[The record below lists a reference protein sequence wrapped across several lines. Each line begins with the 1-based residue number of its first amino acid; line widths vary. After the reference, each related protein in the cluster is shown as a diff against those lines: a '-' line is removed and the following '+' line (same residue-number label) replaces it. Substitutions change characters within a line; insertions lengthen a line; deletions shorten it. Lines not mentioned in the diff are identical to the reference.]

1 VDADADQLWR
11 MNEVLVA
18 LALVSDTLR
27 TVLLVGGVLFAGVA
41 VVDWAVRTRRIN
53 PFNGIARFM
62 RSHVDP
68 RLSGIERQVARVG
81 SHPSSTPWWALV
93 AYVVLAALLLAALDM
108 ISTLLQEAIAATSL
122 GGAGLLVLVVSWTF
136 AFLRFALLVR
146 VIASW
151 FPSLASRGWI
161 AWSFGATEWM
171 LRPLRRVIPSLGVM
185 DITPIVAYF
194 ALQIAQ
200 SLVENILF

>member
-1 VDADADQLWR
+1 
-11 MNEVLVA
+11 MNEALGA
-18 LALVSDTLR
+18 LAAVSSTLR
-27 TVLLVGGVLFAGVA
+27 TLLLAGGIVFAGVA
-41 VVDWAVRTRRIN
+41 ALDWAVRTRRIN

-62 RSHVDP
+62 RTHVDP
-68 RLSGIERQVARVG
+68 RLSGVERQVARVG
-81 SHPSSTPWWALV
+81 SHSSSTPWWALV
-93 AYVVLAALLLAALDM
+93 VYIVLAALLLAAIDM
-108 ISTLLQEAIAATSL
+108 LSTLVGEAIAATSL
-122 GGAGLLVLVVSWTF
+122 GGAGILLLVVRWTF
-136 AFLRFALLVR
+136 AFLRLALLVR

-194 ALQIAQ
+194 ALQMVQALTE
-200 SLVENILF
+200 SLLFR